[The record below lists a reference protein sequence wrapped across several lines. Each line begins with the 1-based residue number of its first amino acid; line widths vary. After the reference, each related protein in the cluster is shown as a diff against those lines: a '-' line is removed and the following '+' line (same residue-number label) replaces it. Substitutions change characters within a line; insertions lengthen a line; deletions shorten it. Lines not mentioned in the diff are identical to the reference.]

1 MNKQRF
7 VRGERSTADRMARD
21 QQGGQDPAVD
31 KAVNDA
37 VESPVKTAVEKPV
50 ETVDK
55 AAEKRKIHRRRM
67 RALRSFLFRTVALAA
82 VIYILFFHIV
92 GIAIMP
98 SRDMYPRLDAGDL
111 LLYYRLEKN
120 PKAQDIV
127 VIRKAEEKDGEKKSF
142 VSRVVAKPGDT
153 VEVSAAG
160 LTVNGNTQIET
171 NIFYPTDAYEGH
183 MEYPVTLG
191 ADEYFVMADRR
202 NGGVDSRYFGPV
214 KQEEIQGVVITLLR
228 RNNL

>member
-1 MNKQRF
+1 
-7 VRGERSTADRMARD
+7 MARN
-21 QQGGQDPAVD
+21 QQEEQGPAVN

-37 VESPVKTAVEKPV
+37 VEAPVKTDGEKPA
-50 ETVDK
+50 ETMDQ

-67 RALRSFLFRTVALAA
+67 RALRAFLFRIIALGA

-92 GIAIMP
+92 GVAIMP

-111 LLYYRLEKN
+111 LLYYRLEKS

-127 VIRKAEEKDGEKKSF
+127 VMRKAEEKDGEKKLF
-142 VSRVVAKPGDT
+142 VGRVVAQPGDR